1 MRLKTINAYM
11 GQVSLKFPVLVQT
24 IDIEEKPHYHLR
36 PLFMTHPLVSH
47 QRFKSALGKL
57 QSEVKHFFRGYV
69 LAQNN
74 SEYLQWYMFN
84 PTIDYH
90 QFTLDLN
97 LGKNFIRGN
106 FGVVSFKVKNLDVIY
121 FPNLKNFM
129 FIPETDE
136 NGIINLEEQ
145 IKRVVLQLLKEEKA
159 NQGEHFL
166 IDHYLSDKKEF
177 VTELKVSLTMSYSG
191 FKFQQSEENWF
202 FARMFEDNEFDG
214 RSELDKV
221 GYDLNDFYPAELR
234 RAFYLD
240 QVVDKVYQVVYQKN
254 HTPLAIVGPEGVG
267 RHTLMHEVVYRY
279 LSNFYN
285 NSKKEQKIWHLDPT
299 RVIAGMSIV
308 GMWQK
313 RFEAIIDY
321 IKKPVAEANFTDILM
336 VDNPVALLR
345 IGKSAQNNMTLG
357 DVLKPY
363 LEKRELQAVIIA
375 SPEEWKVVQEK
386 DRRFADLFQVIR
398 LSEPKLD
405 LAARII
411 LKQRRYLEIEND
423 TVISVQAINQ
433 LFTIQRNY
441 LKNSALPGSIMKMLQ
456 RLAVKYRHQKI
467 DAPEVREEFKA
478 FSGLEERIFDSS
490 HQLSSDEIKNKISRH
505 LVGQEEAAASLADVV
520 HIIKSK
526 LADRSKPVSSFLF
539 IGPTG
544 VGKTQAAKV
553 LSEFLSGDQSQ
564 LIRFDMNEFIDEY
577 AVQRLIGDY
586 YQPEGLLTGKVRY
599 QPFGILLLDEI
610 EKAHPKVYDLLLQ
623 VLDDG
628 RLTDSLGRT
637 VDFSNTIIIMT
648 SNLGAQKVTSIL
660 GYGRETQDPS
670 DIYRK
675 AVENYFR
682 PEFVNRIDKI
692 VIFQPLQLDHILGIA
707 QMQIKELLRRDGFVR
722 RTTILNISKSAL
734 EWVAKRGFDARMGG
748 RALKRQ
754 IEKDLTALSAEQLI
768 ATTNDQPVIMD
779 IDLEG
784 DRLKPSITSLDFVS
798 PLEEEIIMDL
808 PELKK
813 GKRFYAQLL
822 HQLEKLEQHI
832 ARVDDNQS
840 SASPNVIIYGD
851 GENTED
857 LNWQYY
863 HFKTKLDETKENI
876 KTIMLG
882 FRDRYFREG
891 PAIPL
896 RLKRGYLQV
905 KRDFGTKGW
914 RENVKDRLFQEEA
927 LKEISEGYYFA
938 ASQFD
943 SFKTEFVDNLLNV
956 YLLKLF
962 AEGVILEKSDLVELH
977 FKSCITH
984 MGDWEID
991 FLMKNY
997 ISLFQMLD
1005 LNIKFNYS
1013 EKWISVEGYSVFNL
1027 LQGEAGI
1034 HLFYVAHQNP
1044 LPIEL
1049 KIIRKDKNDEL
1060 FFTKKVIRIYDGTN
1074 TLTDLRTGFSNA
1086 VNITP
1091 NELKL
1096 LLFAGIPKEVRDRLM
1111 R

>member
-1 MRLKTINAYM
+1 M
-11 GQVSLKFPVLVQT
+11 GQVSLKFPVLVKS
-24 IDIEEKPHYHLR
+24 IDIDDKPHYHLR
-36 PLFMTHPLVSH
+36 PLFISHPIVNH
-47 QRFKSALGKL
+47 QRFKSAMSKL
-57 QSEVKHFFRGYV
+57 RSEIKHYFRGFI
-69 LAQNN
+69 LNQGNA
-74 SEYLQWYMFN
+74 EYLQWYMFN
-84 PTIDYH
+84 PSIEYK

-97 LGKNFIRGN
+97 LGKTFVSGN
-106 FGVVSFKVKNLDVIY
+106 FGVVYFKVKNLPVV
-121 FPNLKNFM
+121 FLPNVKQFM

-136 NGIINLEEQ
+136 QGHIHLEEQ
-145 IKRVVLQLLKEEKA
+145 VRKVVLRLLKEEKA
-159 NQGEHFL
+159 AFKDDFTIE
-166 IDHYLSDKKEF
+166 HYLSDKKEF
-177 VTELKVSLTMSYSG
+177 VTEFDTSLNISHSD
-191 FKFQQSEENWF
+191 FKFKQKDQNFF
-202 FARMFEDNEFDG
+202 FALMFEGSDFDG
-214 RSELDKV
+214 RTELDKV
-221 GYDLNDFYPAELR
+221 GYDLNDFYPSELR
-234 RAFYLD
+234 RAFYID
-240 QVVDKVYQVVYQKN
+240 QVVDKVYQVIYQKS

-279 LSNFYN
+279 LSNHYG
-285 NSKKEQKIWHLDPT
+285 NSKRNQKVWHLDPT

-321 IKKPVAEANFTDILM
+321 LKKPVPQADFSDTMM

-363 LEKRELQAVIIA
+363 LEKRELQVVLIS
-375 SPEEWKVVQEK
+375 SPEEWKVIQEK

-423 TVISVQAINQ
+423 TTISIQAINQ
-433 LFTIQRNY
+433 LFTIHRNY
-441 LKNSALPGSIMKMLQ
+441 LNNSALPGSIMKMLQ
-456 RLAVKYRHQKI
+456 RLAVKYRHQDV

-478 FSGLEERIFDSS
+478 FSGLEERIFDSTQS
-490 HQLSSDEIKNKISRH
+490 LSGEEIKNQISRQ
-505 LVGQEEAAASLADVV
+505 LVGQEEAAKSLADVV
-520 HIIKSK
+520 HIIKGK

-610 EKAHPKVYDLLLQ
+610 EKAHPKVYDILLQ

-637 VDFSNTIIIMT
+637 VDFTNTIIIMT
-648 SNLGAQKVTSIL
+648 SNLGAEKVASYL
-660 GYGRETQDPS
+660 GYDRTTQDPS
-670 DIYRK
+670 AIYRK

-682 PEFVNRIDKI
+682 PEFINRIDKI
-692 VIFQPLQLDHILGIA
+692 VIFKPLQLDHILSIA
-707 QMQIKELLRRDGFVR
+707 QMQIKELLSRDGFVR

-734 EWVAKRGFDARMGG
+734 EWVARRGFDGRMGG

-768 ATTNDQPVIMD
+768 ATANDQPVIMD

-784 DRLKPSITSLDFVS
+784 QHLIPSITSLDFVS
-798 PLEEEIIMDL
+798 PLVVEVIPHL
-808 PELKK
+808 PELKQ
-813 GKRFYAQLL
+813 GRGFYKRLLNELDRLDERIAQG
-822 HQLEKLEQHI
+822 ED
-832 ARVDDNQS
+832 ARSNS
-840 SASPNVIIYGD
+840 NNNVIVI
-851 GENTED
+851 GEKDNTDD

-876 KTIMLG
+876 KTVMLG
-882 FRDRYFREG
+882 FRDNYFREG

-896 RLKRGYLQV
+896 RLKRGYLQT
-905 KRDFGTKGW
+905 KKDPGTKGW

-927 LKEISEGYYFA
+927 LREISEGYYFA

-943 SFKTEFVDNLLNV
+943 SFKTEFVDNYLTV
-956 YLLKLF
+956 QLLKLF
-962 AEGVILEKSDLVELH
+962 GEGVLEGKSELLELR
-977 FKSCITH
+977 FRSCITH

-997 ISLFQMLD
+997 IAFFKMLD
-1005 LNIKFNYS
+1005 LNIKFHYK
-1013 EKWISVEGYSVFNL
+1013 EKWITVEGYSLFEL

-1044 LPIEL
+1044 LPVEL
-1049 KIIRKDKNDEL
+1049 KIIRKEENGQPH
-1060 FFTKKVIRIYDGTN
+1060 FTKKVIRIYDGN
-1074 TLTDLRTGFSNA
+1074 KTLTDLRTGFSNDI
-1086 VNITP
+1086 NITP

-1096 LLFAGIPKEVRDRLM
+1096 LIYAGISEEIREGLLG
-1111 R
+1111 

>member
-1 MRLKTINAYM
+1 M
-11 GQVSLKFPVLVQT
+11 GHITFRFPVLVQT
-24 IDIEEKPHYHLR
+24 QDVDEKPHYHLR
-36 PLFMTHPLVSH
+36 PLFANHPMVSH
-47 QRFKSALGKL
+47 QRFKSALSKL
-57 QSEVKHFFRGYV
+57 QSEVKHFFRGYF
-69 LAQNN
+69 LSRSN
-74 SEYLQWYMFN
+74 SEYLGWYLFN
-84 PTIDYH
+84 PAFEY
-90 QFTLDLN
+90 QQLLLDLN
-97 LGKNFIRGN
+97 LGKSFFRGN
-106 FGVVSFKVKNLDVIY
+106 FGLVTFYVKNLPVVY
-121 FPNLKNFM
+121 LPNIKNFM
-129 FIPETDE
+129 FIPEHDAH
-136 NGIINLEEQ
+136 GIPNLEEQ
-145 IKRVVLQLLKEEKA
+145 VQKVVIKLIKEEKA
-159 NQGEHFL
+159 IAKDTFDIE
-166 IDHYLSDKKEF
+166 YYTSDKKEF
-177 VTELKVSLTMSYSG
+177 VTELKVNLNVRHTD
-191 FKFQQSEENWF
+191 FKFRNKDEDWF
-202 FARMFEDNEFDG
+202 FARMFDDNDFDG
-214 RSELDKV
+214 GTEIEKV
-221 GYDLNDFYPAELR
+221 GYDLNEFYPSELR

-240 QVVDKVYQVVYQKN
+240 NIVDKVYQVVYQKSN
-254 HTPLAIVGPEGVG
+254 TPLAIVGPEGVG
-267 RHTLMHEVVYRY
+267 KHTLIHEIVFRY
-279 LSNFYN
+279 LSNHYG
-285 NSKKEQKIWHLDPT
+285 NSKKNQKIWHLDPT
-299 RVIAGMSIV
+299 RVISGMSIV

-313 RFEAIIDY
+313 RFEAIIDF
-321 IKKPVAEANFTDILM
+321 IKRPVLQNNVSDIIM

-345 IGKSAQNNMTLG
+345 IGKSASNNMTLG

-363 LEKRELQAVIIA
+363 LEKREVQIILIA
-375 SPEEWKVVQEK
+375 SPEEWKVIQEK
-386 DRRFADLFQVIR
+386 DRRFSDLFQVFR
-398 LSEPKLD
+398 LKEPKLD

-411 LKQRRYLEIEND
+411 LKQRKVLEAEND
-423 TVISVQAINQ
+423 TVVSIQAINQ
-433 LFTIQRNY
+433 LFSIHRNY
-441 LKNSALPGSIMKMLQ
+441 LTNSALPGSIMKMLQ

-478 FSGLEERIFDSS
+478 FSGLEERIFDAS
-490 HQLSSDEIKNKISRH
+490 HQLSSEEIKSKISRQ
-505 LVGQEEAAASLADVV
+505 LVGQNQAAESLAEVV

-526 LADRSKPVSSFLF
+526 LTDRNKPVSSFLF

-553 LSEFLSGDQSQ
+553 LSEFLTGDQSQ

-637 VDFSNTIIIMT
+637 VDFTNTIIIMT
-648 SNLGAQKVTSIL
+648 SNLGAKKVTSIL
-660 GYGRETQDPS
+660 GYDRVQQAPS
-670 DIYRK
+670 AIYRK

-707 QMQIKELLRRDGFVR
+707 QMQIKELLQRDGFVR

-734 EWVAKRGFDARMGG
+734 EWVAQRGFDARMGG

-768 ATTNDQPVIMD
+768 ATSNDQPVIMD
-779 IDLEG
+779 IELENNH
-784 DRLKPSITSLDFVS
+784 LKPSIMTLDFVQ
-798 PLEEEIIMDL
+798 PLEKEIIPEL

-813 GKRFYAQLL
+813 GKRFYGQLL
-822 HQLEKLEQHI
+822 HQLEKLEQQI
-832 ARVDDNQS
+832 MQLNDSKSFSSDN
-840 SASPNVIIYGD
+840 VMVF
-851 GENTED
+851 GEEADTKD
-857 LNWQYY
+857 VNWQYY
-863 HFKTKLDETKENI
+863 HFKTKLDEAKENI

-882 FRDRYFREG
+882 FRDRYFKEA

-896 RLKRGYLQV
+896 RLKRGYLV
-905 KRDFGTKGW
+905 AKRDFGTKAW

-927 LKEISEGYYFA
+927 LREISEGYHFA
-938 ASQFD
+938 ESQFD
-943 SFKTEFVDNLLNV
+943 SFKTEFVDNFLNV
-956 YLLKLF
+956 HLLKLF
-962 AEGVILEKSDLVELH
+962 ARGVIKEKSDLVELQ
-977 FKSCITH
+977 FRSCING

-997 ISLFQMLD
+997 ISLFKLMD
-1005 LNIKFNYS
+1005 LNIKYHYQ
-1013 EKWISVEGYSVFNL
+1013 EKWISIEGYSVFDL

-1034 HLFYVAHQNP
+1034 HLFYVSHQNP

-1049 KIIRKDKNDEL
+1049 KLVKKNGESL
-1060 FFTKKVIRIYDGTN
+1060 FHFNKKVIRIYDGST

-1096 LLFAGIPKEVRDRLM
+1096 LIFAGISEELRKKLLN
-1111 R
+1111 

>member
-1 MRLKTINAYM
+1 M
-11 GQVSLKFPVLVQT
+11 GQVNFKFPVLVQSM
-24 IDIEEKPHYHLR
+24 DVDEKPHYHLR
-36 PLFMTHPLVSH
+36 PLFMVHPMVSH
-47 QRFKSALGKL
+47 QRFKSALSKL
-57 QSEVKHFFRGYV
+57 QSEIKHFFRGYI

-74 SEYLQWYMFN
+74 ADYLQWFMFN
-84 PTIDYH
+84 PTIEYE
-90 QFTLDLN
+90 QYMLDLN
-97 LGKNFIRGN
+97 LGKTFVRGN
-106 FGVVSFKVKNLDVIY
+106 FGVIRFQVKNLPVAY
-121 FPNLKNFM
+121 LPNIKNFM
-129 FIPETDE
+129 FIPETDDQG
-136 NGIINLEEQ
+136 NINFEEQ
-145 IKRVVLQLLKEEKA
+145 LKRVVLRLLKEEKA
-159 NQGEHFL
+159 TQKEHFN
-166 IDHYLSDKKEF
+166 IEHYQSDKKEF
-177 VTELKVSLTMSYSG
+177 VTELTTSLNISESG
-191 FKFQQSEENWF
+191 FKFQQQDDNWF
-202 FARMFEDNEFDG
+202 FALMFEDNEFDG
-214 RSELDKV
+214 RTELDKV
-221 GYDLNDFYPAELR
+221 GYDLNDFYPSELR

-240 QVVDKVYQVVYQKN
+240 QIVDKVYQVLYQKN
-254 HTPLAIVGPEGVG
+254 HTPLVIVGPEGVG

-279 LSNFYN
+279 LSDFYG
-285 NSKKEQKIWHLDPT
+285 NSKRNQKVWHLDPT

-321 IKKPVAEANFTDILM
+321 IKKPMPQANISDIMM

-363 LEKRELQAVIIA
+363 LEKRELQVVIIS
-375 SPEEWKVVQEK
+375 SPEEWKVMQEK

-398 LSEPKLD
+398 LGEPSLD
-405 LAARII
+405 MAARII
-411 LKQRRYLEIEND
+411 LKQRKYLEIEND
-423 TVISVQAINQ
+423 TVISIQAINQ
-433 LFTIQRNY
+433 LFTIHRNY
-441 LKNSALPGSIMKMLQ
+441 LNNNALPGSIMKMLQ

-478 FSGLEERIFDSS
+478 FSGLEERIFDSTQS
-490 HQLSSDEIKNKISRH
+490 LSGEEIKNEISRQ
-505 LVGQEEAAASLADVV
+505 LVGQEEAAKSLADVV
-520 HIIKSK
+520 HIIKAK

-553 LSEFLSGDQSQ
+553 LSEFLTGDQSQ

-637 VDFSNTIIIMT
+637 VDFINTIIIMT
-648 SNLGAQKVTSIL
+648 SNLGAKKVASIL
-660 GYGRETQDPS
+660 GYGRDTQDPS

-682 PEFVNRIDKI
+682 PEFINRIDKI

-768 ATTNDQPVIMD
+768 ATANDRPVIMD

-784 DRLKPSITSLDFVS
+784 DHLRPSITSLDFVS
-798 PLEEEIIMDL
+798 SLDEEIIPEL

-822 HQLEKLEQHI
+822 HQLESLER
-832 ARVDDNQS
+832 RVDQGNDAQS
-840 SASPNVIIYGD
+840 SSDTNVIVFSEG
-851 GENTED
+851 GNTDEV
-857 LNWQYY
+857 NWQYY
-863 HFKTKLDETKENI
+863 HFKTKLDEAKENI
-876 KTIMLG
+876 RTIMLG

-896 RLKRGYLQV
+896 RLKRGYLHM
-905 KRDFGTKGW
+905 RDYGTKGW

-927 LKEISEGYYFA
+927 LREISEGYYFA

-943 SFKTEFVDNLLNV
+943 SFKTEFIDNFLNV
-956 YLLKLF
+956 HLLKLF
-962 AEGVILEKSDLVELH
+962 AEGAIKGKSELVELR

-997 ISLFQMLD
+997 IALFKMLD
-1005 LNIKFNYS
+1005 LNIKYHYK
-1013 EKWISVEGYSVFNL
+1013 EKWITVEGYSVFNL

-1034 HLFYVAHQNP
+1034 HLFYVAHHNP
-1044 LPIEL
+1044 LPVEL
-1049 KIIRKDKNDEL
+1049 KVVRKDQNGHTH
-1060 FFTKKVIRIYDGTN
+1060 FNQKVIRIYDGNN
-1074 TLTDLRTGFSNA
+1074 TLTDLRTGYSNA

-1096 LLFAGIPKEVRDRLM
+1096 LIFAGIRKEVRDRLIG
-1111 R
+1111 

>member
-1 MRLKTINAYM
+1 M
-11 GQVSLKFPVLVQT
+11 GQVNIKIPVLVQS
-24 IDIEEKPHYHLR
+24 IDIDEKPHYHLR
-36 PLFMTHPLVSH
+36 PLFMTHPMVSH
-47 QRFKSALGKL
+47 QRFKSALSKL
-57 QSEVKHFFRGYV
+57 QSEIKHYFRGYV
-69 LAQNN
+69 LTQHNA
-74 SEYLQWYMFN
+74 EYLQWYMFN
-84 PTIDYH
+84 PTIQYQ
-90 QFTLDLN
+90 QFMLDLN
-97 LGKNFIRGN
+97 LGKTFIRGN
-106 FGVVSFKVKNLDVIY
+106 FGVVYFKVKNIPIVYL
-121 FPNLKNFM
+121 PNIKQFM

-136 NGIINLEEQ
+136 HGQVNLEEQ
-145 IKRVVLQLLKEEKA
+145 VRKVILRLLKEEKA
-159 NQGEHFL
+159 AQKENFEIEH
-166 IDHYLSDKKEF
+166 YQSDKKEF
-177 VTELKVSLTMSYSG
+177 VTELKTNLNISESG
-191 FKFQQSEENWF
+191 FKFQQKDDNWF
-202 FARMFEDNEFDG
+202 FALMFEGNEFDG
-214 RSELDKV
+214 RTELDKV
-221 GYDLNDFYPAELR
+221 GYDLNEFYPSELR

-279 LSNFYN
+279 LSNHYG
-285 NSKKEQKIWHLDPT
+285 NSKRNQKLWHLDPT

-321 IKKPVAEANFTDILM
+321 IKKPMPEISISDIMM

-363 LEKRELQAVIIA
+363 LEKRELQVVIIS
-375 SPEEWKVVQEK
+375 SPEEWKVIQEQ

-398 LSEPKLD
+398 LNEPKLD

-411 LKQRRYLEIEND
+411 LKQRKYLEIEND
-423 TVISVQAINQ
+423 TMISVQAINQ
-433 LFTIQRNY
+433 LFTIHRNY
-441 LKNSALPGSIMKMLQ
+441 LNNSALPGSIMKVLQ

-478 FSGLEERIFDSS
+478 FSGLEERIFDST
-490 HQLSSDEIKNKISRH
+490 QTLSAEEIKNKISRQ
-505 LVGQEEAAASLADVV
+505 LVGQEEAAESLADVV
-520 HIIKSK
+520 HIIKGK

-586 YQPEGLLTGKVRY
+586 FQPEGLLTGKVRY

-637 VDFSNTIIIMT
+637 VDFTNTIIIMT
-648 SNLGAQKVTSIL
+648 SNLGAQKVASFL
-660 GYGRETQDPS
+660 GYGRDTQDPS
-670 DIYRK
+670 AIYRK
-675 AVENYFR
+675 AVDNYFR
-682 PEFVNRIDKI
+682 PEFINRIDKI
-692 VIFQPLQLDHILGIA
+692 VIFKPLQLDHILGIA
-707 QMQIKELLRRDGFVR
+707 QMQIKELLSRDGFVR

-768 ATTNDQPVIMD
+768 ATANDQPVIMD
-779 IDLEG
+779 IHLE
-784 DRLKPSITSLDFVS
+784 DDHLKPSITTLDFVA
-798 PLEEEIIMDL
+798 PLEEEIIPDL
-808 PELKK
+808 PELKQ
-813 GKRFYAQLL
+813 GKRFYKDLLNQLTRLDHRIAQV
-822 HQLEKLEQHI
+822 ED
-832 ARVDDNQS
+832 ARSNS
-840 SASPNVIIYGD
+840 SNNVIVI
-851 GENTED
+851 GEKDNTGD

-863 HFKTKLDETKENI
+863 HFKTKLDETKEKI
-876 KTIMLG
+876 TTVMLG
-882 FRDRYFREG
+882 FRDNYFKEG

-896 RLKRGYLQV
+896 RLKRGYLTA
-905 KRDFGTKGW
+905 KRDPGTKGW

-927 LKEISEGYYFA
+927 LREISEGYYFA

-943 SFKTEFVDNLLNV
+943 SFKTEFVDNYLSV
-956 YLLKLF
+956 QLLKLF
-962 AEGVILEKSDLVELH
+962 AEGVMEENSELVELR
-977 FKSCITH
+977 FRSCITH

-997 ISLFQMLD
+997 IALFKMLD
-1005 LNIKFNYS
+1005 LNIKFHYK
-1013 EKWISVEGYSVFNL
+1013 EKWITVEGYSVFDL

-1034 HLFYVAHQNP
+1034 HLFYIAHQNP
-1044 LPIEL
+1044 LPIEM
-1049 KIIRKDKNDEL
+1049 KIIRKHKSNQVH
-1060 FFTKKVIRIYDGTN
+1060 FTKKVIRIYDDN
-1074 TLTDLRTGFSNA
+1074 KTLTDLRTGYSND

-1091 NELKL
+1091 DELKL
-1096 LLFAGIPKEVRDRLM
+1096 LIFAGIPSETRGRLK
-1111 R
+1111 